1 VIDMSEATIVD
12 EKAHVA
18 RGPAQL
24 PPVAPMPKF
33 VQGVAFSISRR
44 WAVRK
49 VARRLGPVFTLNVPV
64 FGPTVIVADPALVRQ
79 VFLAS
84 TDDLINIQP
93 NLSRM
98 LGPGS
103 VFALDRAEHRNRRKL
118 LAPPFHGKSI
128 KNYEQT
134 IEEETLREA
143 ATWPEGIEFRTLEPM
158 NRITLN
164 VILRTVFGADGV
176 ELDYLRGLIPGW
188 VKLGSRLAVL
198 PSPGRTYG
206 RYSPW
211 GRLAESHR
219 KFDSVVNT
227 LIDKAEADP
236 RFDERTDI
244 LALLLRSR
252 YDDGSAM
259 ARQDISDELL
269 TLVAAG
275 HETTASTLGWAFE
288 RLRRHPDIMAALT
301 QEAAGDDNE
310 LRQATILE
318 VQRARTVIDFAGRHV
333 AAPMFEL
340 GEWRVPR
347 GYSIMISIS
356 QLHQNAGAFPDPD
369 RFDPYRF
376 VGTRPPVAWVPF
388 GGGTRRCIGAAFANT
403 EMDVVLRTVLRHF
416 TLDST
421 TDPGEKVHSRGVAYT
436 PKDGG
441 RIVMRRRISR

>member
-1 VIDMSEATIVD
+1 MDMSETTV
-12 EKAHVA
+12 VA
-18 RGPAQL
+18 PPAVAGVAKL
-24 PPVAPMPKF
+24 PPVAPIPKP
-33 VQGVAFSISRR
+33 VQGIAFSISRR
-44 WAVRK
+44 WTLRNVGRW
-49 VARRLGPVFTLNVPV
+49 LGPVFTLHVPV
-64 FGPTVIVADPALVRQ
+64 FGHTVVVADPALVRQ
-79 VFLAS
+79 VFTAS
-84 TDDLINIQP
+84 TDDLINIKP
-93 NLSRM
+93 NLSRV
-98 LGPGS
+98 LGRGS

-134 IEEETLREA
+134 IEQETLREMA
-143 ATWPEGIEFRTLEPM
+143 NWPEGTEFRSLEPM

-164 VILRTVFGADGV
+164 VILRTVFGAYGA
-176 ELDYLRGLIPGW
+176 EMDYLRRLIPGW

-198 PSPGRTYG
+198 PTPSRTYG

-211 GRLAESHR
+211 GRLVESHR
-219 KFDSVVNT
+219 KFDAVVNT

-236 RFDERTDI
+236 GFDERDDI

-259 ARQDISDELL
+259 SRQDICDELL

-275 HETTASTLGWAFE
+275 HETTASSLGWAFE
-288 RLRRHPDIMAALT
+288 RLRRHPDIVAALAE
-301 QEAAGDDNE
+301 EAAGDGNE

-340 GEWRVPR
+340 GEWRIPK
-347 GYSIMISIS
+347 GYSIVVSIT
-356 QLHQNAGAFPDPD
+356 QLHDNPDAFRDPQ

-376 VGTRPPVAWVPF
+376 VGTRPPTFAWVPF

-403 EMDVVLRTVLRHF
+403 EMDVVLRTVLRNF

-421 TDPGEKVHSRGVAYT
+421 NDPGEKVHSRGVAYT

-441 RIVMRRRISR
+441 RIVVHRR